1 MDKRTA
7 SRIFAALKQANVNVS
22 SVSIGTEDDRST
34 WSVQPDALQGVAQP
48 IIEGY
53 AYPTDAQLQDEDVER
68 ETSDKRLQAVALA
81 LWECIP
87 VPSMTKPQLRARIKA
102 LYKSLP

>member
-1 MDKRTA
+1 MQRHTA
-7 SRIFAALKQANVNVS
+7 SRVFAALQRANVDVV

-34 WSVQPDALQGVAQP
+34 WLVQPDDLQLAAQP
-48 IIEGY
+48 IIDGY
-53 AYPTDAQLQDEDVER
+53 AHLTDAQLQDDDADR

-81 LWECIP
+81 VWECIP
-87 VPSMTKPQLRARIKA
+87 APSLTKPQLRARIKA